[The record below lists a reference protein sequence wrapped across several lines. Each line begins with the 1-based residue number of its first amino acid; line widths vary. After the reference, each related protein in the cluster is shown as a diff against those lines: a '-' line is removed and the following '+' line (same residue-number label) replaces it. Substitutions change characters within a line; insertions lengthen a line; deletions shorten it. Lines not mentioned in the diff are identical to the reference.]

1 MNIKI
6 TNKDIVWNY
15 LGYGITFGIN
25 VILLPLVLHFLSEEE
40 VGLWY
45 VFTSIGALVT
55 LFDFGF
61 APQIARNITYAFSG
75 ATELLK
81 IGYKESDKQ
90 QQTPNTK
97 LLMEIVSASKFLYF
111 VFIIDLYISTLS
123 VITSYILLDTSPL
136 FIPTPVEALP

>member
-40 VGLWY
+40 LGLWY

-61 APQIARNITYAFSG
+61 APQIARNITYAFSDR
-75 ATELLK
+75 K
-81 IGYKESDKQ
+81 
-90 QQTPNTK
+90 
-97 LLMEIVSASKFLYF
+97 
-111 VFIIDLYISTLS
+111 S
-123 VITSYILLDTSPL
+123 V
-136 FIPTPVEALP
+136 V